1 MNAVRIENIKQF
13 AVRYPASRLVVVL
26 KSLPDEVPA
35 IQLPGLVEVWTS
47 IIDSEVDGK

>member
-1 MNAVRIENIKQF
+1 MNTVRIKKIKQF
-13 AVRYPASRLVVVL
+13 AVRYPASRLTEVL